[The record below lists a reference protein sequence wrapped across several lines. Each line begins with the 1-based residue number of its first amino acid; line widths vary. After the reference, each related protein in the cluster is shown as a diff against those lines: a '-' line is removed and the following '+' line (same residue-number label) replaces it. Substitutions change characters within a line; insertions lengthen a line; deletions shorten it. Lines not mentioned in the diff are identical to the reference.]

1 MHSILSDDDK
11 ESNTLKGVKIATEF
25 KAVVRHK
32 VKRIQSKKHRPG
44 TYEINQRSLSCFDDK
59 RFVLNHEIHILAYF
73 HRELRKQILTDD
85 HKKRDSKR
93 FSQMI
98 KDLQK

>member
-73 HRELRKQILTDD
+73 HRELRK
-85 HKKRDSKR
+85 
-93 FSQMI
+93 
-98 KDLQK
+98 